1 MGRSP
6 CCDENGLK
14 KGPWTPEED
23 EKLVQYI
30 HKHGHGSWRALPK
43 LAGLN
48 RCGKSCRL
56 RWTNYLRPDIKRG
69 KFSQDE
75 EQTILHLHSVLGN
88 KWSAIATHLPGRTD
102 NEIKNFWNTHL
113 KKKLIQ
119 MGFDP
124 MTHQPIRTDL
134 FSSLPHLLALANF
147 RDLIMDHHPI
157 DEHAMRLQTEAV
169 QLAKLQYLQ
178 HLLQSA
184 ASMTVPNSSYGQNGI
199 TDMEAAVNLLNS
211 IPSIKENPLLNSPQ
225 VVLEINPAASF
236 SRPGNSTSQPLHHP
250 SLLAHLSD
258 PQIPF
263 SLQTSFNGTEMGQ
276 GSEFTLVSQGSDNP
290 PHDDHDPSSWPVNLP
305 FTTSSVELPALTDH
319 ESSISNIPVDATSST
334 PSYGGVSSYWSELF
348 FDDPIMHE
356 IA

>member
-1 MGRSP
+1 MRSR
-6 CCDENGLK
+6 
-14 KGPWTPEED
+14 
-23 EKLVQYI
+23 Q
-30 HKHGHGSWRALPK
+30 
-43 LAGLN
+43 
-48 RCGKSCRL
+48 
-56 RWTNYLRPDIKRG
+56 
-69 KFSQDE
+69 FSISIPSSE
-75 EQTILHLHSVLGN
+75 TILYICIKLSAR
-88 KWSAIATHLPGRTD
+88 WSAIATHLPGRTD

-157 DEHAMRLQTEAV
+157 DEHAMRLQAEAV
-169 QLAKLQYLQ
+169 QLAKLQYFQ

-184 ASMTVPNSSYGQNGI
+184 ASITVPNSSYGQNGI

-211 IPSIKENPLLNSPQ
+211 IPSIKENPLLNPSQ

-263 SLQTSFNGTEMGQ
+263 SLQTSFNGTEILGR

-290 PHDDHDPSSWPVNLP
+290 PDDHDPSSWVNQLP
-305 FTTSSVELPALTDH
+305 FTTSSVELPALVDH
-319 ESSISNIPVDATSST
+319 DSSISNPGDATSST